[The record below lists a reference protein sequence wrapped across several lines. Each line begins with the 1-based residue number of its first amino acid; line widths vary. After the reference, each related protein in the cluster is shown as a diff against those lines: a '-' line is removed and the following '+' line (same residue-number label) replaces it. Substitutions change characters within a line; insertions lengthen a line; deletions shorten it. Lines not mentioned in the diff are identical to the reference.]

1 MRPALP
7 ALTFALAAALSL
19 WACAGTPGGAPG
31 HTNDPF
37 EPVNRATLGFNV
49 AADRAVVGPAARAY
63 GAYTPGFVRGGI
75 GNVLRNLRE
84 PVVFANLLLQ
94 GQPGPAADS
103 AFRFAANTTVGLGGL
118 FDVASREGVPRH
130 GADFGETLAV
140 WGVGEGPYVILPF
153 LGPSTVRDTG
163 GRVADRYAHPFNWSA
178 NEPDDAIRWTERILR
193 VGEIRLGLEDGFQ
206 AMGRE
211 SEVRSDGEGEAM
223 QDPYVMLREI
233 WLAQRRERI
242 EAARAGRD

>member
-7 ALTFALAAALSL
+7 ALMLALAAALSL
-19 WACAGTPGGAPG
+19 SACAGTPDGAPG
-31 HTNDPF
+31 HANDPF

-63 GAYTPGFVRGGI
+63 GDYTPGFVRAGI

-84 PVVFANLLLQ
+84 PVVFANLILQ

-118 FDVASREGVPRH
+118 FDVAGGEGVPRH
-130 GADFGETLAV
+130 DADFGETMAV
-140 WGVGEGPYVILPF
+140 WGVGEGPYVVLPF

-163 GRVADRYAHPFNWSA
+163 GRVADRYAHPFNWSTH
-178 NEPDDAIRWTERILR
+178 EPDDAIRWTERVLR
-193 VGEIRLGLEDGFQ
+193 VGEIRLELEETFERMAQDGTDE
-206 AMGRE
+206 RE
-211 SEVRSDGEGEAM
+211 AGTA

>member
-1 MRPALP
+1 MRPAPP
-7 ALTFALAAALSL
+7 AILIACAALSL
-19 WACAGTPGGAPG
+19 TACASTPDNAQ
-31 HTNDPF
+31 DPF
-37 EPVNRATLGFNV
+37 EPVNRAMLGFNV

-63 GAYTPGFVRGGI
+63 GEYTPGFVRSGV

-84 PVVFANLLLQ
+84 PVVFANLILQ

-130 GADFGETLAV
+130 EADFGETLAV
-140 WGVGEGPYVILPF
+140 WGVGEGPYVMLPF
-153 LGPSTVRDTG
+153 LGPSNVRDTG

-193 VGEIRLGLEDGFQ
+193 VGEIRLELEDTFQ
-206 AMGRE
+206 LMARE
-211 SEVRSDGEGEAM
+211 SRDEAA

-233 WLAQRRERI
+233 WRAQRREQI
-242 EAARAGRD
+242 AAARTGRD

>member
-7 ALTFALAAALSL
+7 ATLIAYAALSL
-19 WACAGTPGGAPG
+19 SACAGTPDSE
-31 HTNDPF
+31 NDPF
-37 EPVNRATLGFNV
+37 EPANRAVLGFNV
-49 AADRAVVGPAARAY
+49 VTDRAVVGPAARAY
-63 GAYTPGFVRGGI
+63 GEYTPGFVRAGI

-84 PVVFANLLLQ
+84 PVVFANLILQ

-118 FDVASREGVPRH
+118 FDVAGREGVPRH
-130 GADFGETLAV
+130 EADFGETMAV
-140 WGVGEGPYVILPF
+140 WGVGEGPYLMLPF
-153 LGPSTVRDTG
+153 LGPSTLRDTG

-178 NEPDDAIRWTERILR
+178 NEPDDALRWTERVLR
-193 VGEIRLGLEDGFQ
+193 VGEIRLELEDTFQ
-206 AMGRE
+206 QMARE
-211 SEVRSDGEGEAM
+211 SEAETA

>member
-7 ALTFALAAALSL
+7 ALMFALAAALSL
-19 WACAGTPGGAPG
+19 SACASTPDGAPDRA
-31 HTNDPF
+31 NDPF

-63 GAYTPGFVRGGI
+63 GAYTPGFVRSGI

-84 PVVFANLLLQ
+84 PVVFANLILQ

-118 FDVASREGVPRH
+118 FDVAGREGVPRH
-130 GADFGETLAV
+130 EADFGETMAV
-140 WGVGEGPYVILPF
+140 WGVGEGPYLMLPF
-153 LGPSTVRDTG
+153 LGPSNVRDTG

-178 NEPDDAIRWTERILR
+178 NEPNDAIRWTERALR
-193 VGEIRLGLEDGFQ
+193 VGEIRLELEDMFTGM
-206 AMGRE
+206 ARD
-211 SEVRSDGEGEAM
+211 SEAEEAGTAS
-223 QDPYVMLREI
+223 DPYVMLRDT
-233 WLAQRRERI
+233 WLTQRRERI
-242 EAARAGRD
+242 EAARQGRD